1 MKNLLHSAVAT
12 LLPSVLQTKNKQR
25 LSILTYH
32 RVLSSFDY
40 MRPAEPIAS
49 EFEWQMELLARYF
62 NPLPLSEALSLM
74 EYGELPERAVC
85 VTFDDGYADNEEIA
99 LPVLSRWKIPATVF
113 VATDFLN
120 GGRMW
125 NDTVIEALRIAE
137 GHSFNLR
144 DAGLVSYA
152 ANSIEERRLAA
163 TTIIREIKHWP
174 PKKRAEIVELIV
186 SMVDQLPSSLMMT
199 DEQVRNLSE
208 SGVEIGAHT
217 KSHPILSTLELGQI
231 KEELIGSKEYLEAI
245 LGTTVRYFAYPNG
258 RPGIDYR
265 MEHRDLVEIQGFDAA
280 VSTQWGV
287 ASGMSDKWQLPRFTP
302 WDKTPLR
309 FMTRLLLN
317 FRNSA

>member
-1 MKNLLHSAVAT
+1 MKNLLHSAFAT

-32 RVLSSFDY
+32 RVMSSFDY
-40 MRPAEPIAS
+40 MRPTQPIAS
-49 EFEWQMELLARYF
+49 EFEWQMELLAYYF

-74 EYGELPERAVC
+74 SYGELPERAVC

-99 LPVLSRWKIPATVF
+99 LPLLSRWKIPATVF

-137 GHSFNLR
+137 GHVFDLT
-144 DAGLVSYA
+144 ALGLASYSI
-152 ANSIEERRLAA
+152 NSLEERRLAA
-163 TTIIREIKHWP
+163 NTIIREIKHWP
-174 PKKRAEIVELIV
+174 PEKRGEIVEAIV
-186 SMVDQLPSSLMMT
+186 SMVGQLPSNLMMT
-199 DEQVRNLSE
+199 DDQVKSLNN
-208 SGVEIGAHT
+208 SGIDIGAHT
-217 KSHPILSTLELGQI
+217 MSHPILSTLELGQV
-231 KEELIGSKEYLEAI
+231 KEELKGSKAHLEAM
-245 LGTTVRYFAYPNG
+245 LGVPVRHFAYPNG

-265 MEHRDLVEIQGFDAA
+265 MEHRDLVEIEGFDAA

-317 FRNSA
+317 FRNPA